1 MNIHEIKKRLLE
13 KTIRHKIYD
22 LQTENNKLKSR
33 IDELEDKIHHLE
45 NENYSKDYI
54 LEELSNSIFDL
65 RQFLISQNET

>member
-22 LQTENNKLKSR
+22 LQTENDKLKSR
-33 IDELEDKIHHLE
+33 IDELEDKIHYLE
-45 NENYSKDYI
+45 IENYSKDYI